1 MESESKSNVILVTE
15 DSLQTSLLKEI
26 LENKLRIN
34 VFLLSPDKL
43 IAFKAMSGHISTII
57 LDSSVVNDE
66 MYTHYME
73 LKKAEFSAAKE
84 ILINCD
90 KSIPTEEL
98 FVWSC
103 LSGIFYN
110 SDDIHTLQIGIGKIL
125 QGEMWFSRKFSQ
137 QYITHLRRHF
147 KPISRNSNTVLT
159 KRERQIITFLSMGAS
174 NQQIAENLF
183 VSENTVKTHLHNIF
197 KKIEVKNRVQALIW
211 AKDNISNTQEASY

>member
-15 DSLQTSLLKEI
+15 DSLQSSLLKEI

-73 LKKAEFSAAKE
+73 LKKAEFGAAKE

-147 KPISRNSNTVLT
+147 KPISRNSNTLLT

>member
-15 DSLQTSLLKEI
+15 DSLQSSLLKEI

-43 IAFKAMSGHISTII
+43 MAFKAMSGHISTII
-57 LDSSVVNDE
+57 LDSSIISDE
-66 MYTHYME
+66 IYSHYMA
-73 LKKAEFSAAKE
+73 LKKAEFSSAKE

-90 KSIPTEEL
+90 KRIPTEEL

-110 SDDIHTLQIGIGKIL
+110 SDDIHTLHVGIGKIL

-137 QYITHLRRHF
+137 QYITHLRRYV
-147 KPISRNSNTVLT
+147 KPISRDTHTILT
-159 KRERQIITFLSMGAS
+159 KREKQIITFLSMGAS

-211 AKDNISNTQEASY
+211 AKDNISNMSEHSY